1 MEFTVK
7 WEEKSKQ
14 VSMGICQVV
23 MSGVEENE
31 AEWGD

>member
-7 WEEKSKQ
+7 WEKSKQ
-14 VSMGICQVV
+14 VSTGICQVV

-31 AEWGD
+31 AE